1 MTWCSVTVDKLMPD
15 CKTGVIAQCA
25 DSPPEN
31 RSLRT
36 AFMRR
41 DRFHGT
47 SNGQA
52 RTKIDRKGR
61 DPLPQIAIYL
71 VKTRIRRVK
80 TDFMTSRIACNLRC
94 MLIVTPALSRRAQPI
109 KADSAVLRAFI
120 SRIPGFRAVHRDTA
134 IGTFGALHGAHSVA
148 RHVAYL

>member
-1 MTWCSVTVDKLMPD
+1 MPD
-15 CKTGVIAQCA
+15 CKTGAIAQCA
-25 DSPPEN
+25 VSPPQN

-36 AFMRR
+36 AFMRQA
-41 DRFHGT
+41 RFHGT

-61 DPLPQIAIYL
+61 DPAVANRDLP
-71 VKTRIRRVK
+71 VKTRICRVK

-94 MLIVTPALSRRAQPI
+94 MLIVIPALSRRAQAT
-109 KADSAVLRAFI
+109 KADSAVLRAFF